1 MVLEFQLF
9 RWGVKM
15 ADFDLVVRGN
25 LVLSERVIEDG
36 FVAVSGGKIVQ
47 IGEGTPPAASDVYDA
62 RGHFV
67 LPGAIDG
74 QVHTGSQ
81 TPPEGILQSSKAAAA
96 GGVTTIVDM
105 PYDSLGAVVDVDS
118 FKSKV
123 AVVERDAHVDVG
135 LFATIRKED
144 GVKDIPG
151 LVDAGACA
159 FKFSTYESHPVRFPR
174 IKPIDMLAAFE
185 ALAPTGIGGGV
196 HNENQEMVDFLV
208 EKLQAEGRTDPAA
221 HGLSRPPIAEALAM
235 AEIYELG
242 AAAGSRVHV
251 VHCSIPRGID
261 ICEAYKSQGV
271 RATVEVCIH
280 YLMLDEDDMIRV
292 GAFGKINPP
301 IRPREMVEGMWGHVA
316 AGHID
321 FVSTDHSPW
330 PLSAKS
336 DPNIFKNGSGA
347 PGLESFIPAMFTGV
361 QQHGLPVTTVANLL
375 SEGPAKYFL
384 MDPKKGYIRVGADA
398 DLAILEP
405 GKFKFDASKTVT
417 VADWSPFDG
426 KEFTCRVSGTFLRG
440 KLVWD
445 GSAVLS
451 QPGDGEFVRPVRP

>member
-1 MVLEFQLF
+1 
-9 RWGVKM
+9 M

-25 LVLSERVIEDG
+25 LVLPERVIEDG
-36 FVAVSGGKIVQ
+36 YIAVSGGHIAKI
-47 IGEGTPPAASDVYDA
+47 GDGTPPEASDVYDA
-62 RGHFV
+62 RGQWI

-81 TPPEGILQSSKAAAA
+81 TPPEGIFQSTKAAAA
-96 GGVTTIVDM
+96 GGVTTIIDM
-105 PYDSLGAVVDVDS
+105 PYDSLGPVVDVES
-118 FKSKV
+118 FNAKV
-123 AVVERDAHVDVG
+123 GVVEKDAHVDVG
-135 LFATIRKED
+135 LFATIRKEN
-144 GVKDIPG
+144 GVKEIPG
-151 LVDAGACA
+151 LVGAGACA
-159 FKFSTYESHPVRFPR
+159 FKFSSYESHPVRFPR

-185 ALAPTGIGGGV
+185 ALAPTGVGGGV

-208 EKLQAEGRTDPAA
+208 AKLQEEGKTGPEA
-221 HGLSRPPIAEALAM
+221 HGMSRPPIAEALAM

-242 AAAGSRVHV
+242 AEAGSRVHV

-301 IRPREMVEGMWGHVA
+301 IRPRKMVEEMWGHVA

-330 PLSAKS
+330 PVEVKR
-336 DPNIFKNGSGA
+336 DPNIFKNASGA

-361 QQHGLPVTTVANLL
+361 EQHGLPVTTVAKLL

-384 MDPKKGYIRVGADA
+384 MDRKKGAIAEGADA

-417 VADWSPFDG
+417 MADWSPFDG
-426 KEFTCRVSGTFLRG
+426 MEFTCRVSGTFLRG

-445 GSAVLS
+445 GASVLS
-451 QPGDGEFVRPVRP
+451 EPGQGEFIRPVRP

>member
-1 MVLEFQLF
+1 
-9 RWGVKM
+9 M

-25 LVLSERVIEDG
+25 LVLPDRVIEDG
-36 FVAVSGGKIVQ
+36 FVAVSDGRIAQVGD
-47 IGEGTPPAASDVYDA
+47 GPPPAAADLADA
-62 RGHFV
+62 RGQWV

-74 QVHTGSQ
+74 QVHSASQ
-81 TPPEGILQSSKAAAA
+81 SPPEGIFRSSQAAAA
-96 GGVTTIVDM
+96 GDVTVMVDM
-105 PYDSLGAVVDVDS
+105 PYDSLGAVADVEK
-118 FKSKV
+118 FEAKV
-123 AVVERDAHVDVG
+123 AVVGKDAHVDVG

-151 LVDAGACA
+151 LVEAGACA
-159 FKFSTYESHPVRFPR
+159 FKFSTYESHPLRFPR

-196 HNENQEMVDFLV
+196 HNENQEMIDFLID
-208 EKLQAEGRTDPAA
+208 KLAGEGRTDAAA

-242 AAAGSRVHV
+242 AAANSRVHV
-251 VHCSIPRGID
+251 VHCSIPRGIE
-261 ICEAYKSQGV
+261 ICEAYKAQGV
-271 RATVEVCIH
+271 KATVEVCVH

-292 GAFGKINPP
+292 GPLAKINPP
-301 IRPREMVEGMWGHVA
+301 IRPRKMVEAMWGHLA

-330 PLSAKS
+330 PMEVKS
-336 DPNIFKNGSGA
+336 DPDIFRNASGA
-347 PGLESFIPAMFTGV
+347 PGLESLIPALFTGV
-361 QQHGLPVTTVANLL
+361 ERHGLPVTTVARLL
-375 SEGPAKYFL
+375 SEGPARYFL
-384 MDPKKGYIRVGADA
+384 MYPRKGSIREGADA

-405 GKFKFDASKTVT
+405 GKFTFDATRTVT

-426 KEFTCRVSGTFLRG
+426 KEFTCRVSRTYLRG

-445 GSAVLS
+445 GDEVLAA
-451 QPGDGEFVRPVRP
+451 PGDGEFLRPLRP

>member
-1 MVLEFQLF
+1 
-9 RWGVKM
+9 M

-25 LVLSERVIEDG
+25 LVLPDRVIEDG
-36 FVAVSGGKIVQ
+36 FVAVSDGRIAR
-47 IGEGTPPAASDVYDA
+47 IGDGTPPGAAEVHDA
-62 RGHFV
+62 RGQWV

-81 TPPEGILQSSKAAAA
+81 SPPEGILRSSRAAAA
-96 GGVTTIVDM
+96 GGVTVMVDM
-105 PYDSLGAVVDVDS
+105 PYDSLGAVMDVGM
-118 FKSKV
+118 FEEKV
-123 AVVERDAHVDVG
+123 AIVEKDAHVDVG
-135 LFATIRKED
+135 LFATIQKED

-151 LVDAGACA
+151 LIAAGACA

-196 HNENQEMVDFLV
+196 HNENQEMVDFLI

-242 AAAGSRVHV
+242 AAANSRAHV
-251 VHCSIPRGID
+251 VHCSIPRGIE
-261 ICEAYKSQGV
+261 ICESYKAQGFK
-271 RATVEVCIH
+271 ATVEVCIH

-292 GAFGKINPP
+292 GPFGKINPP
-301 IRPREMVEGMWGHVA
+301 IRPHKMVEEMWGHVA

-330 PLSAKS
+330 SLEVKS
-336 DPNIFKNGSGA
+336 NPNIFKNASGA
-347 PGLESFIPAMFTGV
+347 PGLESLIPALFTGV
-361 QQHGLPVTTVANLL
+361 EQHGLPVTTVAKLL
-375 SEGPAKYFL
+375 SEGPARFFL
-384 MDPKKGYIRVGADA
+384 MYPRKGVIREGADA

-405 GKFKFDASKTVT
+405 GRFTFDATKTET

-440 KLVWD
+440 TLVWD
-445 GSAVLS
+445 GEKVLS
-451 QPGDGEFVRPVRP
+451 KPGDGEFLRPLRP

>member
-1 MVLEFQLF
+1 
-9 RWGVKM
+9 M
-15 ADFDLVVRGN
+15 ADFDLLVRGN
-25 LVLSERVIEDG
+25 LVLPERVIEDG
-36 FVAVSGGKIVQ
+36 YVAVADGRIAKI
-47 IGEGTPPAASDVYDA
+47 GDGTPPAAADVYDA
-62 RGHFV
+62 RGQWV

-81 TPPEGILQSSKAAAA
+81 TPPEGIFRSSQAAAA
-96 GGVTTIVDM
+96 GGVTVMVDM
-105 PYDSLGAVVDVDS
+105 PYDSLGAVVDAES
-118 FKSKV
+118 FNAKV

-144 GVKDIPG
+144 GVKEIPA
-151 LVDAGACA
+151 LVAAGACA

-208 EKLQAEGRTDPAA
+208 ARLQEQGKTDPEA
-221 HGLSRPPIAEALAM
+221 HGLSRPPISEALAM

-271 RATVEVCIH
+271 RASVEVCIH
-280 YLMLDEDDMIRV
+280 YLMLDDDDMKRI
-292 GAFGKINPP
+292 GPFGKINPP
-301 IRPREMVEGMWGHVA
+301 LRPRSMVEAMWGHVA

-330 PLSAKS
+330 PLAMKS
-336 DPNIFKNGSGA
+336 DPDIFKNASGA
-347 PGLESFIPAMFTGV
+347 PGLESLIPALFTGV
-361 QQHGLPVTTVANLL
+361 EQHGLPVTTVAKLL
-375 SEGPAKYFL
+375 SEGPARYFL
-384 MDPKKGYIRVGADA
+384 MYPKKGLIGEGADA

-405 GKFKFDASKTVT
+405 GRFTFDATKAVT
-417 VADWSPFDG
+417 MADWSPFDG
-426 KEFTCRVSGTFLRG
+426 KEFTCRVSATFLRG
-440 KLVWD
+440 KPVWD
-445 GSAVLS
+445 GANVLS
-451 QPGDGEFVRPVRP
+451 QPGYGEFIRPLSGRRGR